1 MAAMN
6 KHNWPFLTDLGDPNW
21 TGRTPRS
28 MRGYSRYS
36 QADERIPLV
45 AWIVG
50 LALLGVVFGLVPFM
64 AWVMQ

>member
-6 KHNWPFLTDLGDPNW
+6 KHNWPFLTDLGDSNW
-21 TGRTPRS
+21 TGRTNRT
-28 MRGYSRYS
+28 MRCQTRYTR
-36 QADERIPLV
+36 ADERIPPI
-45 AWIVG
+45 AWVVG

>member
-21 TGRTPRS
+21 TGRTTRT
-28 MRGYSRYS
+28 MRNQTRYS
-36 QADERIPLV
+36 AADERIPPI
-45 AWIVG
+45 AWVVG